1 MGDNSIALPLYN
13 KHLVKSMRPG
23 FFHHLHPPTIPAPQ
37 ARLRYTLG
45 AGGLA
50 VFLVL
55 VTGITGA
62 LEMFFYVPTPHEAGL
77 SIQQLT
83 FLVPFGGLVRNLHYW
98 SAQLLVVVSALHLL
112 RVVFTGA
119 FGRPRRLN
127 YLLGLGLLVL
137 LLLFDFTGYGLRWD
151 EGVHWALVT
160 GTNLVRSVPLLGAPL
175 YALIVGGEQ
184 PGAAMLTRFY
194 AWHIFGLTLLVLIL
208 GVWHLFR
215 VRRDGGIA
223 VPPPELRTDHERIT
237 RFELVRRE
245 VLAMLIGGA
254 LLFLLAVLVPA
265 PLEAS
270 ITEMNAAGGEPL
282 APWFFLWVQQM
293 LAWGSPFVFGVLVP
307 LGILLVLA
315 LIPYALPN
323 PKHAELGRW
332 FPPSGRTA
340 QIIAAS
346 LALLILG
353 LTLAKALAK

>member
-1 MGDNSIALPLYN
+1 
-13 KHLVKSMRPG
+13 MRPT
-23 FFHHLHPPTIPAPQ
+23 FFHHLHPPTIPARQ

-50 VFLVL
+50 VFLAL
-55 VTGITGA
+55 VTGVSGA
-62 LEMFFYVPTPHEAGL
+62 LEMFYYVPTPEGAGL

-98 SAQLLVVVSALHLL
+98 SAQLLLVFSALHLL

-119 FGRPRRLN
+119 YGRPRRFN

-137 LLLFDFTGYGLRWD
+137 VLLFDFTGYGLRWD
-151 EGVHWALVT
+151 AGVQWALVT
-160 GTNLVRSVPLLGAPL
+160 GTNLVRSIPLLGDPL

-194 AWHIFGLTLLVLIL
+194 AWHIFGLTLAVLIL

-223 VPPPELRTDHERIT
+223 VPPPELRTDQERIT

-245 VLAMLIGGA
+245 VLAMLAGGSV
-254 LLFLLAVLVPA
+254 LLLLAIFVPA
-265 PLEAS
+265 PL
-270 ITEMNAAGGEPL
+270 AAAVVEINVPGGEPS

-293 LAWGSPFVFGVLVP
+293 LSWGSPFVFGVLVP
-307 LGILLVLA
+307 LGILLVLG

-323 PKHAELGRW
+323 PKPAELGGW
-332 FPPSGRTA
+332 LPASGRTA
-340 QIIAAS
+340 QVIVTLIS
-346 LALLILG
+346 LLILT
-353 LTLAKALAK
+353 LTLVKALGA

>member
-1 MGDNSIALPLYN
+1 MGDNSIAVSLYN

-62 LEMFFYVPTPHEAGL
+62 LEMFFYVPTPQEAGP

-98 SAQLLVVVSALHLL
+98 SAQLLVIASALQWCFRRIRAAAALQL
-112 RVVFTGA
+112 PARAGA
-119 FGRPRRLN
+119 AGAAAA
-127 YLLGLGLLVL
+127 V
-137 LLLFDFTGYGLRWD
+137 DFTGSGLRWD

-254 LLFLLAVLVPA
+254 LLLL
-265 PLEAS
+265 
-270 ITEMNAAGGEPL
+270 
-282 APWFFLWVQQM
+282 
-293 LAWGSPFVFGVLVP
+293 
-307 LGILLVLA
+307 
-315 LIPYALPN
+315 
-323 PKHAELGRW
+323 
-332 FPPSGRTA
+332 
-340 QIIAAS
+340 
-346 LALLILG
+346 LALLIPAPWHRSL
-353 LTLAKALAK
+353 K

>member
-1 MGDNSIALPLYN
+1 MDNNRTAVSMYN
-13 KHLVKSMRPG
+13 NHAVKSMRPN
-23 FFHHLHPPTIPAPQ
+23 FFHHLHPPTIPAIQ

-50 VFLVL
+50 VFLTL
-55 VTGITGA
+55 VTGASGA
-62 LEMFFYVPTPHEAGL
+62 LEMFFYVPTPLEAGL

-83 FLVPFGGLVRNLHYW
+83 FLAPFGGLVRNLHYW
-98 SAQLLVVVSALHLL
+98 SAQLLVIVSALHLL

-119 FGRPRRLN
+119 YGRPRRFN

-160 GTNLVRSVPLLGAPL
+160 DANLVRSIPLLGAPL

-223 VPPPELRTDHERIT
+223 VPPPELRTDHERIS
-237 RFELVRRE
+237 RFVLMRRE
-245 VLAMLIGGA
+245 VLAMLIGGT
-254 LLFLLAVLVPA
+254 LLLLLSIFVPA
-265 PLEAS
+265 PLAAP
-270 ITEMNAAGGEPL
+270 IAEMNAAGGEPR

-323 PKHAELGRW
+323 PKRAELGRW
-332 FPPSGRTA
+332 FPASGRTA
-340 QIIAAS
+340 QIIAA
-346 LALLILG
+346 LLTLLILG

>member
-1 MGDNSIALPLYN
+1 
-13 KHLVKSMRPG
+13 MRPS
-23 FFHHLHPPTIPAPQ
+23 FFHHLHPPTIPALQ

-50 VFLVL
+50 IFLTL
-55 VTGITGA
+55 VTGLTGA
-62 LEMFFYVPTPHEAGL
+62 LEMFFYVPTPEQAGL

-83 FLVPFGGLVRNLHYW
+83 FLVPFGWLVRNLHYW
-98 SAQLLVVVSALHLL
+98 SAQLLVIASILHLL

-119 FGRPRRLN
+119 YGRPRRFN

-151 EGVHWALVT
+151 EGVRWALVT
-160 GTNLVRSVPLLGAPL
+160 GTNLVRSVPLLGEPL

-208 GVWHLFR
+208 GIWHLFR
-215 VRRDGGIA
+215 IRRDGGIA
-223 VPPPELRTDHERIT
+223 VPPPELRNNHERIT

-254 LLFLLAVLVPA
+254 ALLLFAIFVPA
-265 PLEAS
+265 PLAAP
-270 ITEMNAAGGEPL
+270 ITEMNAAGGEPR

-293 LAWGSPFVFGVLVP
+293 LAWGSPFFFGVAIP
-307 LGILLVLA
+307 LGILLILV
-315 LIPYALPN
+315 LIPYILPN
-323 PKHAELGRW
+323 PKRAELGRW
-332 FPPSGRTA
+332 FPPSGRAA
-340 QIIAAS
+340 QIITVA
-346 LALLILG
+346 LTLLIIG
-353 LTLAKALAK
+353 LTLAKALVESP